1 MKITTPKVIVVLE
14 IDQSKYLDD
23 EDYTGLDTKE
33 LKDRQFLARLL
44 DEDCYYSVRVLM
56 TSQSAS
62 GTPMECTLEFD
73 QGYND
78 GYNGT
83 SYINPYSEGSKEHTA
98 YLTGWK
104 EGKRDRPERA

>member
-44 DEDCYYSVRVLM
+44 DEDCYYPVRVLM
-56 TSQSAS
+56 VSQSAS
-62 GTPMECTLEFD
+62 GTPMECTL
-73 QGYND
+73 G
-78 GYNGT
+78 
-83 SYINPYSEGSKEHTA
+83 KEHTA
-98 YLTGWK
+98 YLV
-104 EGKRDRPERA
+104 EQDRLMGTERA